1 MKEDWTDDM
10 DQQGPEHRR
19 SRRSA
24 LATSR
29 LQHRLCTWYLMP
41 GLTLAFRMLVML
53 SAAFTGTVLFSTTI
67 LELLATSAI
76 RRAQDSTN
84 FRSAARP
91 CGEGRQKCE
100 THRQYDCK

>member
-1 MKEDWTDDM
+1 
-10 DQQGPEHRR
+10 
-19 SRRSA
+19 
-24 LATSR
+24 
-29 LQHRLCTWYLMP
+29 MP

-91 CGEGRQKCE
+91 CAEDARKSVRHNFGLMINLSFICFCFVDRCRIKNKNKTYPQLPIFQK
-100 THRQYDCK
+100 K